1 MNIVVDD
8 EVRWSID
15 FLYMT
20 GDLIAHN
27 IWETTREENIKQIRD
42 QAALFYEVLGKNIKI
57 FPVLGNHE
65 PHPAN
70 ILAPPK
76 IENYSGEWL
85 YEAFFDSWCKHF
97 PSEAK
102 STFMKGGYYTVTPT
116 PGFRIIGLNSLFGY
130 VFNWWMILD
139 PKDPAD
145 QLQWL
150 RDTLLLAE
158 TRREKVHILMHG
170 PSVETDTLQ
179 VWNRE
184 YNRIIERFQSTIVGQ
199 FLGHTHR
206 DQFYVY
212 YSPRTN
218 KPVSVAWNGGS
229 VTPFTNVN
237 PNYRIYTIHKQ
248 TLVNQRFIFNAV
260 IETF

>member
-1 MNIVVDD
+1 MSY
-8 EVRWSID
+8 R
-15 FLYMT
+15 
-20 GDLIAHN
+20 
-27 IWETTREENIKQIRD
+27 
-42 QAALFYEVLGKNIKI
+42 
-57 FPVLGNHE
+57 
-65 PHPAN
+65 
-70 ILAPPK
+70 
-76 IENYSGEWL
+76 
-85 YEAFFDSWCKHF
+85 
-97 PSEAK
+97 
-102 STFMKGGYYTVTPT
+102 
-116 PGFRIIGLNSLFGY
+116 
-130 VFNWWMILD
+130 WMILD

-212 YSPRTN
+212 YSPRTY

-248 TLVNQRFIFNAV
+248 TLEVEDFDTYTYNLTEANQTPDSPPNWIKLYSFKQAYNIPSLKPYNIDQLVKKMSNDDELFNKFFLLVRFKFISSDTDKSMMDIVPRYENG
-260 IETF
+260 